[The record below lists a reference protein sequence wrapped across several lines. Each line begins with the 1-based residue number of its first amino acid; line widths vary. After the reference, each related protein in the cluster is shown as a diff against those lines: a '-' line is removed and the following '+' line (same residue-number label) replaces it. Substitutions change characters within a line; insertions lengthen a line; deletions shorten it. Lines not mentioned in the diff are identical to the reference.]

1 MRHAAM
7 IGALCVVCFTAC
19 SEETGPNVSGVPS
32 LNITKVV
39 VSPTLDT
46 LFVADTL
53 RSTDRLQMSAQVI
66 GHTGTPISGAKV
78 AWASSSPEVAV
89 VTEDGV
95 VIPTGYGSTVITAS
109 ADKVAK
115 ATIVVMPA
123 ARTIVVTPGSD
134 TIFVEDPMA
143 ARDTVRFKAT
153 AYDETGAAIAGVAFA
168 WASTATGTATI
179 NGAGVVLA
187 RGLGTVSVTATSGDR
202 QGTASVRV
210 ASMVKAIQIASPVTM
225 VLARDTVQMTATALG
240 YDDKPMGG
248 RTFVWTSSNPAVAT
262 VDGTGR
268 AIFLR
273 AGTATFTAKSAFT
286 TSAVT
291 VTALERQFQRVS
303 SGDDFTCGFT
313 NLGRG
318 YCWGVGEA
326 GQLATAADS
335 SCFDGYP
342 PETLRGGGRFPCTLA
357 PKRFAGPAL
366 EFTAIDADSLS
377 ACGITKDRLVYCW
390 GSDASGQIGNGAK
403 GGGAQPTLA
412 TVAQERFDSITVGG
426 AHACALNL
434 ARQAFCWGNDGSGQ
448 LGDNRLVNSTTPI
461 PVIGGRTFSAI
472 SAGQSHTCG
481 ISNGQA
487 FCWGRNNVGQLGT
500 GTTTGSQVPVAVAG
514 SQAFVAISAGGDHTC
529 ALTAAGEAF
538 CWGENDLGQAGAAG
552 ILPVLTPAAVG
563 GGSYSQISA
572 GENHTCALAAGGAV
586 SCWGENTWGQLG
598 NGSVGSSAGV
608 GAVTGGVAF
617 KSVTAGSN
625 HSCGLGTD
633 GETYCWGSNV
643 FGTLGNELQAAY
655 RASPQKV
662 AAPR

>member
-19 SEETGPNVSGVPS
+19 SEETGPNVSGIPS

-46 LFVADTL
+46 MFVADTL
-53 RSTDRLQMSAQVI
+53 RPSDRLQMVAQVI

-78 AWASSSPEVAV
+78 AWTSSSPEVAV

-95 VIPTGYGSTVITAS
+95 VIPAGYGTTVITAS

-123 ARTIVVTPGSD
+123 ARTVVVTPGSD
-134 TIFVEDPMA
+134 TIFVEDPIS
-143 ARDTVRFKAT
+143 ARDTIHFKAT
-153 AYDETGAAIAGVAFA
+153 AYDESGAAIAGVAFA
-168 WASTATGTATI
+168 WASTATGTATVSAT
-179 NGAGVVLA
+179 GLVLA
-187 RGLGTVSVTATSGDR
+187 RTLGTLSVTATSGDH

-210 ASMVKAIQIASPVTM
+210 ASMVKAVQVATPVTM

-240 YDDKPMGG
+240 YNDKPMAG
-248 RTFVWTSSNPAVAT
+248 RTFSWTSSNPSVAT
-262 VDGTGR
+262 VDGNGR

-273 AGTATFTAKSAFT
+273 AGSATFTAKSAFT
-286 TSAVT
+286 TNAVT
-291 VTALERQFQRVS
+291 VTALERQFQSVS

-318 YCWGVGEA
+318 YCWGVGDA

-335 SCFDGYP
+335 SCFDASDT
-342 PETLRGGGRFPCTLA
+342 TLRGGGTFACTLA

-366 EFTAIDADSLS
+366 EFTAIDGGRLS
-377 ACGITKDRLVYCW
+377 ACGITKDKLLYCW
-390 GSDASGQIGNGAK
+390 GSDESGQIGNGAK
-403 GGGAQPTLA
+403 GGGAQPALA

-434 ARQAFCWGNDGSGQ
+434 ARQAYCWGNDGAGQ
-448 LGDNRLVNSTTPI
+448 LGDDRLVNSTTPI
-461 PVIGGRTFSAI
+461 PVIGGRTYSTI
-472 SAGQSHTCG
+472 SAGGNHTCA

-487 FCWGRNNVGQLGT
+487 FCWGDNNVGQLGIGAT
-500 GTTTGSQVPVAVAG
+500 GGRRESPAAVSG
-514 SQAFVAISAGGDHTC
+514 GQTFVAISAGLNHTC
-529 ALTAAGEAF
+529 ALDAAGAVF
-538 CWGENDLGQAGAAG
+538 CWGANNLQQAGSAG
-552 ILPVLTPAAVG
+552 GLPVPTPTKVAEGPFV
-563 GGSYSQISA
+563 QISA
-572 GENHTCALAAGGAV
+572 GEAHTCALSTSGAV
-586 SCWGENTWGQLG
+586 TCWGSNESGQLG
-598 NGSVGSSAGV
+598 NGSRSSSAGV
-608 GAVTGGVAF
+608 GAVTGGVTF
-617 KSVTAGSN
+617 RSVSAGSN

-643 FGTLGNELQAAY
+643 FGTLGNELQAAF
-655 RASPQKV
+655 RATPQKV